1 MLRLSAAQAER
12 FAVMGSP
19 ILFEAPAFY
28 PHIRMGV
35 RPRAGHYE
43 AACCLRVTEDGMAT
57 CMVTETGELVWA
69 AHLDAPNQ
77 WKFSGVTF
85 AFVRVS
91 DHPYAAKRGAFAAN
105 LSAAV
110 ATPVIGIFKIFHG
123 FRQRG
128 ALKRVL
134 EERQAGGSAPAGG

>member
-1 MLRLSAAQAER
+1 MAASSPGASTGDERVEVLRLSAEQAER

-28 PHIRMGV
+28 PHIQMGV

-43 AACCLRVTEDGMAT
+43 AACCLRITEDGMAT
-57 CMVTETGELVWA
+57 CMVTESRELVWA

-85 AFVRVS
+85 AFVRVG
-91 DHPYAAKRGAFAAN
+91 DHPYAAKKGAFAAN
-105 LSAAV
+105 LSAGV
-110 ATPVIGIFKIFHG
+110 
-123 FRQRG
+123 
-128 ALKRVL
+128 
-134 EERQAGGSAPAGG
+134 